1 MSKIFDA
8 LRKTDLLDSADLV
21 EPMVISGAVE
31 SSALE
36 AESHDG
42 MNGIEAAVAVA
53 GGAPAAA
60 RADRSRH
67 AALRISALAPIFP
80 LDEAHPVA
88 SEQYR
93 IIRTKIM
100 QHLAEPRV
108 IVVSS
113 ATSGDGKTI
122 TSINIAACL
131 ALKPD
136 TSVLLV
142 DGDLR
147 RPMISN
153 LLGLPEAPGLADVLA
168 GRCEVGDAIVRTEQF
183 PGLSVLV
190 AGEKKENPAEL
201 LGSPKWV
208 GLMKEFRQQYRY
220 VIVDATPVAAVADYA
235 LVQEACDGVVIV
247 VRQDHTERALLSN
260 ALGVVPKGKLL
271 GVVLNCVESWF
282 LWKTHGYGYY
292 NKAKKK

>member
-1 MSKIFDA
+1 
-8 LRKTDLLDSADLV
+8 
-21 EPMVISGAVE
+21 MVISGAVE

-36 AESHDG
+36 TESHVV

-53 GGAPAAA
+53 GEAPAATKTEPV
-60 RADRSRH
+60 RH
-67 AALRISALAPIFP
+67 AALRISALAPMFP
-80 LDEAHPVA
+80 LDEAHPSA

-113 ATSGDGKTI
+113 PASGDGKTI

-153 LLGLPEAPGLADVLA
+153 LLGLPEAPRAGGCA
-168 GRCEVGDAIVRTEQF
+168 GRPLRDWGRHRT
-183 PGLSVLV
+183 
-190 AGEKKENPAEL
+190 N
-201 LGSPKWV
+201 
-208 GLMKEFRQQYRY
+208 
-220 VIVDATPVAAVADYA
+220 
-235 LVQEACDGVVIV
+235 
-247 VRQDHTERALLSN
+247 
-260 ALGVVPKGKLL
+260 
-271 GVVLNCVESWF
+271 
-282 LWKTHGYGYY
+282 
-292 NKAKKK
+292 